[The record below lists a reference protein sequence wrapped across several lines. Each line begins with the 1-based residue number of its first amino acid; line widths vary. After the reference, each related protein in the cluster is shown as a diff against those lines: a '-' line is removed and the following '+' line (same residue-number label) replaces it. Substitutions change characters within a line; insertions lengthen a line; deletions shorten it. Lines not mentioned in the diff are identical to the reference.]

1 MDPRYLRTSVKS
13 LCLILLGLTM
23 AFCAD
28 SLFLLELPGLDG
40 RMLVLLA
47 IAFLGLPKK
56 ECDEPSK
63 FSWKSNI
70 NN

>member
-1 MDPRYLRTSVKS
+1 
-13 LCLILLGLTM
+13 M